1 MRLMTLLS
9 LLLIGIPAILLSQ
22 LQSRFDSRQPYQSLS
37 TSNVE
42 CMLEVHI
49 HTTGDID
56 DDDVVCC
63 VVQKQTEQGYL
74 KVSIVNEGSNPFAS
88 DGESKETTAA
98 YGVVSVC
105 NKK

>member
-1 MRLMTLLS
+1 MRLFYLFIVAVAVVFVGCS
-9 LLLIGIPAILLSQ
+9 DDWKAKVES
-22 LQSRFDSRQPYQSLS
+22 D
-37 TSNVE
+37 TSWSGSFSGRTVDG
-42 CMLEVHI
+42 
-49 HTTGDID
+49 TGNQTVDLD
-56 DDDVVCC
+56 DDEVVCC
-63 VVQKQTEQGYL
+63 VVQKQTERGRL